1 MEGERL
7 EALLDALLASARK
20 AGAESADALGE
31 WGAFLSARARLGALE
46 SMERAESGTLGLRV
60 LVGRRQ
66 ASVATTRLE
75 EAELPR
81 LAERAVSMARSAPED
96 EWCGLA
102 EDSLLARESPD
113 LQLGD
118 GIAPDESALR
128 ERALEAEAAAR
139 EVPGIVNSEGATA
152 GWSRLRRAYARSDG
166 FALGYEGGAHEI
178 SCSVLAER
186 NGAMERDYAY
196 DFRRHFA
203 DLDAPEE
210 VGREAAQRAVAR
222 VGARKPQG
230 ARLPVVYDE
239 RIASS
244 LLRHF
249 AQAVSAASVARGES
263 FLGGQMGERVFP
275 EDVNIVDDPFRPRGL
290 ASRPCDDEGVVGA
303 KRLLVEKGVLTSWLA
318 DSASGRQ
325 LAIASTGHAHR
336 SAAAPSSPAPT
347 NMYVSAGDISREALM
362 SDIEQGFLA
371 MELMGHGVN
380 PVTGDYSLGAAGFWI
395 EKGAAAFPV
404 HEVTIAGNLRDMF
417 ARMTAADDLN
427 FRGRINA
434 PSLRIEGMT
443 IAGL

>member
-1 MEGERL
+1 MGEARL
-7 EALLDALLASARK
+7 EALLDALLAHARK

-31 WGAFLSARARLGALE
+31 WGASLSARVRLGALE
-46 SMERAESGTLGLRV
+46 SMERAESGALGLRV

-66 ASVATTRLE
+66 ASVATARLD

-102 EDSLLARESPD
+102 EDSLLAREAPD

-118 GIAPDESALR
+118 RVMPDESALR
-128 ERALEAEAAAR
+128 ERALEAEAVAR
-139 EVPGIVNSEGATA
+139 AVPGIVNSEGATA
-152 GWSRLRRAYARSDG
+152 GWSRFRKAYARSDG
-166 FALGYEGGAHEI
+166 FSLGYEGGAHEI
-178 SCSVLAER
+178 SCSVLAEKD
-186 NGAMERDYAY
+186 GAMERDYAY

-275 EDVNIVDDPFRPRGL
+275 EAVDIVDDPFRSRGL
-290 ASRPCDDEGVVGA
+290 ASRPCDDEGVAGG
-303 KRLLVEKGVLTSWLA
+303 KRLLVEKGVLAGWLA

-325 LAIASTGHAHR
+325 LGIASTGHAHR
-336 SAAAPSSPAPT
+336 SSAAPSSPVPS
-347 NMYVSAGDISREALM
+347 NMYVPTGAVTREALM
-362 SDIEQGFLA
+362 GDIEQGLLV
-371 MELMGHGVN
+371 MELMGQGVN
-380 PVTGDYSLGAAGFWI
+380 PVTGDYSRGAAGFWI
-395 EKGAAAFPV
+395 EKGEAAFPV
-404 HEVTIAGNLRDMF
+404 HEVTIAGNLKDMF
-417 ARMTAADDLN
+417 ARMSAADDLT
-427 FRGRINA
+427 FRGGLNA
-434 PSLRIEGMT
+434 PSLRIDGMT